1 MIPKIVETLMD
12 APLIQKSKEALLNL
26 LFKKSFRYS
35 PEPIFILT
43 SGKKSSYYMDCKKTT
58 LDPEGMFL
66 IGEILFDR
74 IKNLSIKGV
83 GGLTLGA
90 DPIAMAISSSSF
102 HHQHPIPAFVIRKEP
117 KKHGAQRWIEGDIP
131 KGERVIVVEDVVTTG
146 GSTRKAIEILL
157 QEGYEIDSVHAL
169 VDREEGGK
177 ENISQLG
184 YFLNSLFTLKDF
196 MKIQSR

>member
-1 MIPKIVETLMD
+1 MIPEIVETLMD
-12 APLIQKSKEALLNL
+12 TSPMQKNKETLLNL

-35 PEPIFILT
+35 PEPIFTLT
-43 SGKKSSYYMDCKKTT
+43 SGKKSSFYMDCKKTT

-66 IGEILFDR
+66 IGEILFDT
-74 IKNLSIKGV
+74 IKNLNITGV

-90 DPIAMAISSSSF
+90 DPIAMAISLCSF

-131 KGERVIVVEDVVTTG
+131 KGTRVVVVEDVVTTG
-146 GSTRKAIEILL
+146 GSTRKAIEVLL
-157 QEGYEIDSVHAL
+157 QEGYEIDSIHAL

-177 ENISQLG
+177 ENISNLG
-184 YFLNSLFTLKDF
+184 YILNSLFTLKDF
-196 MKIQSR
+196 MKIQS